1 MNAQH
6 LKALRER
13 FGLSRKKL
21 ADVLGVSCTTIA
33 YIERNSCLSPY
44 YQNYLSRIQD
54 YLENYGKKN
63 ELIKQTPAFSFAL
76 QHLYSISD
84 RRPGHS
90 DCLNILNIEPDTGMN
105 CVFKYVGKHG
115 KHHCFVSIRGGWSRT
130 YTDTQLIGKI
140 IQEVTL

>member
-1 MNAQH
+1 MDNT
-6 LKALRER
+6 KFKTLRESL
-13 FGLSRKKL
+13 GLSQKDISV
-21 ADVLGVSCTTIA
+21 ATGISCNTIG

-63 ELIKQTPAFSFAL
+63 ELIKQTPAFSFSQ

-90 DCLNILNIEPDTGMN
+90 DCLNILNIGPDTGMN
-105 CVFKYVGKHG
+105 CVFKYVGKLG
-115 KHHCFVSIRGGWSRT
+115 KHHCFVSVRGGWSRT

-140 IQEVTL
+140 IQEVTQ